1 MFSIYVPGHLC
12 SVALG
17 VQTSCTATNSHTR
30 TLPQSWV
37 SVCVITVT
45 ATPLPQSSPA
55 PVMGVLAYVFS
66 NTWLY
71 VKSTSCQQ
79 SRYGSTHDLCV
90 RVRVKIYSCLP
101 FLVRYLTAWR
111 VSVFSLCIIL
121 APSTKSHILLCLVA
135 RWRNVI
141 MGFSN
146 NLSIELEELSCTS
159 DSELQHFISLPVNQ
173 PCVGEDA
180 SNVWSLSDTLIIC
193 FCLIDSFTSPSTL
206 QPRVE
211 CPLFISV
218 GHLLEGNRAENAV
231 LAEM

>member
-1 MFSIYVPGHLC
+1 MCVHLHDYHYCHPASAATACTNYVRFGMC
-12 SVALG
+12 IFK
-17 VQTSCTATNSHTR
+17 CTAVTQRWFYAGRADIDIHN
-30 TLPQSWV
+30 V
-37 SVCVITVT
+37 SVCI
-45 ATPLPQSSPA
+45 
-55 PVMGVLAYVFS
+55 
-66 NTWLY
+66 
-71 VKSTSCQQ
+71 C
-79 SRYGSTHDLCV
+79 
-90 RVRVKIYSCLP
+90 VKIYSCLP
-101 FLVRYLTAWR
+101 FFVRYLTAWR

-206 QPRVE
+206 QLRVE

-231 LAEM
+231 LTEM

>member
-1 MFSIYVPGHLC
+1 MYTWC
-12 SVALG
+12 
-17 VQTSCTATNSHTR
+17 
-30 TLPQSWV
+30 
-37 SVCVITVT
+37 VC
-45 ATPLPQSSPA
+45 
-55 PVMGVLAYVFS
+55 
-66 NTWLY
+66 
-71 VKSTSCQQ
+71 
-79 SRYGSTHDLCV
+79 
-90 RVRVKIYSCLP
+90 VKIYSCLSS
-101 FLVRYLTAWR
+101 LVCYLTAWR

>member
-1 MFSIYVPGHLC
+1 MDSSHSPKFPFPHVCTYMI
-12 SVALG
+12 
-17 VQTSCTATNSHTR
+17 TS
-30 TLPQSWV
+30 
-37 SVCVITVT
+37 T
-45 ATPLPQSSPA
+45 ATPPLQQQLPA
-55 PVMGVLAYVFS
+55 PIICSLARIFS
-66 NTWLY
+66 NTQL
-71 VKSTSCQQ
+71 STEWILCRQ
-79 SRYGSTHDLCV
+79 SPYRYSHCV
-90 RVRVKIYSCLP
+90 CVCICVKIYSCLP
-101 FLVRYLTAWR
+101 FFVCYLTAWR

-146 NLSIELEELSCTS
+146 NLSVELEELSCTS

-211 CPLFISV
+211 YPLFISV

>member
-1 MFSIYVPGHLC
+1 MHLHLHGYHHC
-12 SVALG
+12 HPASAA
-17 VQTSCTATNSHTR
+17 TTACTNYTQFGTR
-30 TLPQSWV
+30 IFKHRVNFMQAELIQISTLWV
-37 SVCVITVT
+37 HIC
-45 ATPLPQSSPA
+45 
-55 PVMGVLAYVFS
+55 
-66 NTWLY
+66 
-71 VKSTSCQQ
+71 
-79 SRYGSTHDLCV
+79 
-90 RVRVKIYSCLP
+90 VKIYSCLP
-101 FLVRYLTAWR
+101 FFVCYLTAWR

-146 NLSIELEELSCTS
+146 NLSVELEELSCTS

-211 CPLFISV
+211 YPLFISV

-231 LAEM
+231 LAKM

>member
-1 MFSIYVPGHLC
+1 MFSVYAPGHSC
-12 SVALG
+12 SAALA
-17 VQTSCTATNSHTR
+17 VQANGTVTNAHTR
-30 TLPQSWV
+30 TLPVAWV
-37 SVCVITVT
+37 SACMMT
-45 ATPLPQSSPA
+45 AAAILLLQALPA
-55 PVMGVLAYVFS
+55 PVVCILARVFS

-71 VKSTSCQQ
+71 TKSILCQQ
-79 SRYGSTHDLCV
+79 SRYGSTHDPHV
-90 RVRVKIYSCLP
+90 RACVKIYSCLP
-101 FLVRYLTAWR
+101 FLGRYLTAWR
-111 VSVFSLCIIL
+111 VFVFSLCIVL
-121 APSTKSHILLCLVA
+121 APSAKSHILLCLVA